1 MTDSSIIAAPRT
13 ASRRRHTGETEVALD
28 LILDGTGASTIE
40 TGVGFL
46 DHMLTLLARH
56 ALIDLTVKAVGDT
69 HVDFHHVTEDIGIV
83 LGQALEEALG
93 DKRGIVRYGACLL
106 PMDEALARVALDL
119 SGRPMLVW
127 NVDFRWP
134 KVGEIDTELFR
145 EFFQAVASN
154 ARMTLHV
161 ARLEGFNDHHVAE
174 ACFKGFGRA
183 LRQAIEIDARAAD
196 AIPSTKGNLTG

>member
-1 MTDSSIIAAPRT
+1 MTAPAPRT
-13 ASRRRHTGETEVALD
+13 ASRQRRTGETEVSLD
-28 LILDGTGASTIE
+28 IALDGTGTASIE

-56 ALIDLTVKAVGDT
+56 ALIDLTVRAKGDT

-93 DKRGIVRYGACLL
+93 EKRGITRYGSCLL

-127 NVDFRWP
+127 NVAFNWP
-134 KVGEIDTELFR
+134 KVGEMDTELFR
-145 EFFQAVASN
+145 EFFQAIASN

-183 LRQAIEIDARAAD
+183 LRQAIAIDARAAD
-196 AIPSTKGNLTG
+196 AIPSTKGNLVG

>member
-1 MTDSSIIAAPRT
+1 MTDRPHRT
-13 ASRRRHTGETEVALD
+13 ATRSRRTAETEVDLD
-28 LILDGTGASTIE
+28 LDLDGSGASTIE

-56 ALIDLTVKAVGDT
+56 ALVDLNVRATGDLK
-69 HVDFHHVTEDIGIV
+69 VDFHHLTEDVGIV
-83 LGQALEEALG
+83 FGQALEEAWG
-93 DKRGIVRYGACLL
+93 EKRGIARYGACLL
-106 PMDEALARVALDL
+106 PMDEALAQVALDL

-127 NVDFRWP
+127 NVEFARP
-134 KVGEIDTELFR
+134 KVGEMDTELFR

-161 ARLEGFNDHHVAE
+161 RRLEGFNDHHVAE

-183 LRQAIEIDARAAD
+183 LRQAVAIDPRAAD